1 MPVVQ
6 EPENKGQTQRTVA
19 QLVEDIQTLTKDAQY
34 GFQGSGA
41 EAGLKGL

>member
-1 MPVVQ
+1 MDLQ
-6 EPENKGQTQRTVA
+6 LANKIV
-19 QLVEDIQTLTKDAQY
+19 LVSGSTAGIGLAIAQY